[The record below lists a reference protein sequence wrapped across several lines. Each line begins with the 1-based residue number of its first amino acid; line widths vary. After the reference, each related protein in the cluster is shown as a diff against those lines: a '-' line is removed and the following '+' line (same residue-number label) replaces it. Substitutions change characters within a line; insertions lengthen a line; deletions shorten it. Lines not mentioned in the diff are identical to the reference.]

1 MNLEWHKQRQKL
13 SIMEEDIIMVI
24 IMVAMVI
31 IYPGLVTGGMDEG
44 TKLDANE
51 VMMQLENSSNAG
63 EPGADDTL
71 KPDESAEDESSQK
84 SDDDALKALMATE
97 PKK

>member
-1 MNLEWHKQRQKL
+1 
-13 SIMEEDIIMVI
+13 
-24 IMVAMVI
+24 MVAAVI
-31 IYPGLVTGGMDEG
+31 MYPGLVTGGMDQG

-51 VMMQLENSSNAG
+51 VMMQLENSSTAG
-63 EPGADDTL
+63 EPDADDAL
-71 KPDESAEDESSQK
+71 KPEGTEDESSQK